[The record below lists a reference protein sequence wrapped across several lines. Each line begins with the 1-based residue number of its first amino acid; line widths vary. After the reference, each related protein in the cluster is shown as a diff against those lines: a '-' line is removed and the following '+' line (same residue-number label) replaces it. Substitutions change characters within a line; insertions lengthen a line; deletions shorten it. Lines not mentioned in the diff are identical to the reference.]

1 MQAANNPVYRIVATA
16 ETPEE
21 LEMAK
26 IEAYTLKDNYS
37 LMVKQCFKDCIG
49 LEFKH
54 NDIHAG
60 ESICENRC
68 VAKYM
73 EAVDLVKKTLAEI
86 ESQEQENNT
95 Q

>member
-1 MQAANNPVYRIVATA
+1 MDEIILDDPHSQNI
-16 ETPEE
+16 
-21 LEMAK
+21 
-26 IEAYTLKDNYS
+26 S
-37 LMVKQCFKDCIG
+37 MVKQCFKDCIG

-54 NDIHAG
+54 NDIHSG

-73 EAVDLVKKTLAEI
+73 EALDLVKKTLAEI
-86 ESQEQENNT
+86 ESQEPSNNV